1 MNNKKPVY
9 TIGHRN
15 PDTDSICSAI
25 SYAALKNAL
34 GEKDVIAARAGQI
47 NAETKFALDYFKAE
61 VPMLLPDI
69 YPRVNDIMLES
80 QIVVKETDNLRH
92 LGEIMRKND
101 LRSVP
106 VTDEAGKLS
115 GIITVSDL
123 ANRYFQELSMQ
134 NLALANIAL
143 RDIVKVVDGEAVVEA
158 DENVK
163 VKGAVRIAAGSS
175 KTIKDIVQAG
185 DVVLVGDRQ
194 DDAVLDCL
202 KQNIACLIVTGS
214 GRLKAKAMELAEE
227 LKILVISTPYDTY
240 SVARLIN
247 QCVPVGQLMHKNP
260 ITFNPEMLLS
270 DIKGVLAENKFRN
283 YPVAEDG
290 KLVGIVSRD
299 QLLIPEPE
307 SLILVDHNERGQ
319 AVEGLENAKVLE
331 IVDHHRLGGIETS
344 EPIFT
349 YQEPVGC
356 TATIIAGLYWQNQV
370 EISSQIA
377 GLLLSAIISDTVLF
391 KSPTTTEKDKKVAKK
406 LAEIAGVEISKYGME
421 MLKAGSSIGT
431 MTPMEIAKNDLKEFQ
446 FGDYDCIISQVS
458 VMDTEDVLNYK
469 SQILECMETICQ
481 EEGFSLA
488 LLMVTSILDESTELL
503 YVGSPK
509 TLIGDAF
516 SKDASGNSIFLP
528 GVMSRKKQIV
538 PPLSEAVKRLKK

>member
-1 MNNKKPVY
+1 MNNKKPIY

-227 LKILVISTPYDTY
+227 LKILVVSTPYDTY
-240 SVARLIN
+240 SAARLIN

>member
-227 LKILVISTPYDTY
+227 LKILVVSTPYDTY

-406 LAEIAGVEISKYGME
+406 LAEIAEVEISKYGME

>member
-47 NAETKFALDYFKAE
+47 NAETKFALDYFKAD

-227 LKILVISTPYDTY
+227 LKILVVSTPYDTY

>member
-1 MNNKKPVY
+1 M
-9 TIGHRN
+9 
-15 PDTDSICSAI
+15 
-25 SYAALKNAL
+25 KNARHNL
-34 GEKDVIAARAGQI
+34 I
-47 NAETKFALDYFKAE
+47 
-61 VPMLLPDI
+61 
-69 YPRVNDIMLES
+69 LE
-80 QIVVKETDNLRH
+80 
-92 LGEIMRKND
+92 
-101 LRSVP
+101 
-106 VTDEAGKLS
+106 
-115 GIITVSDL
+115 IIED
-123 ANRYFQELSMQ
+123 
-134 NLALANIAL
+134 
-143 RDIVKVVDGEAVVEA
+143 
-158 DENVK
+158 
-163 VKGAVRIAAGSS
+163 
-175 KTIKDIVQAG
+175 KDIETQE
-185 DVVLVGDRQ
+185 
-194 DDAVLDCL
+194 
-202 KQNIACLIVTGS
+202 
-214 GRLKAKAMELAEE
+214 ELAEE
-227 LKILVISTPYDTY
+227 LKILVVSTPYDTY
-240 SVARLIN
+240 SAARLIN

-469 SQILECMETICQ
+469 TQILECMETICQ

>member
-92 LGEIMRKND
+92 LGEVMRKND

-227 LKILVISTPYDTY
+227 LKILVVSTPYDTY
-240 SVARLIN
+240 SAARLIN

-406 LAEIAGVEISKYGME
+406 LAEIAGVEITKYGME